1 MSSRDHDLREQR
13 GPMHTPATRTL
24 TLLAACMTYPS
35 STEHIRAVRADLRV
49 VLRGCPMAND
59 VILCASELAANA
71 ALHSNSRLPGGT
83 FTVQAIISPGQYIR
97 IEVEDNGGLWT
108 SVVSDPTQHHGLDIV
123 RALVS
128 EWGIDGGQSGRT
140 TWARFDWTEGP

>member
-1 MSSRDHDLREQR
+1 
-13 GPMHTPATRTL
+13 MHTPATRTL
-24 TLLAACMTYPS
+24 TLRTACVTYPG
-35 STEHIRAVRADLRV
+35 STEYIRAVRADLRV

-71 ALHSNSRLPGGT
+71 ALHSNSCLPGGT
-83 FTVQAIISPGQYIR
+83 FTVRAVISPGQYTR

-108 SVVSDPTQHHGLDIV
+108 PAVSDPTQHHGLDIV
-123 RALVS
+123 HTLAS

-140 TWARFDWTEGP
+140 TWARFDWSEGP